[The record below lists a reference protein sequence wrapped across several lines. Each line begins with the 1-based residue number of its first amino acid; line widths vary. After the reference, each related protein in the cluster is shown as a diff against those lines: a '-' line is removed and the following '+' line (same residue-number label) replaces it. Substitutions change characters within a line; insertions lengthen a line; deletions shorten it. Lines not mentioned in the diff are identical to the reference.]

1 MSGNNSEKLHN
12 VLEEL
17 GFDFYTGVPC
27 SMLSGIIEL
36 LTDKNKYL
44 PATREDEAIGIAV
57 GAYLAHKKPVV
68 LMQNSGFC
76 NSIGHI
82 KSLVNLYNIPVL
94 FIISM
99 RGYEGDACEHDGMIE
114 ITERLLSDLNL
125 PSVEIKEVNPTQSN
139 IDSIKLFIKE
149 MVNDGSCSAAIRVMK

>member
-1 MSGNNSEKLHN
+1 M
-12 VLEEL
+12 EEL

-27 SMLSGIIEL
+27 SMLSGIIGL

-82 KSLVNLYNIPVL
+82 KSLVNLYDIPIL

-99 RGYEGDACEHDGMIE
+99 RGYDGDACEHDGMIK
-114 ITERLLSDLNL
+114 ITEGLLCDLEL
-125 PSVEIKEVNPTQSN
+125 PSFEIDGNFTQSKIYN
-139 IDSIKLFIKE
+139 IKYYLQEFVIDA
-149 MVNDGSCSAAIRVMK
+149 GCSAAIQVMK

>member
-1 MSGNNSEKLHN
+1 MTDNNIKALYN
-12 VLEEL
+12 VLDEL
-17 GFDFYTGVPC
+17 GFNFYTGVPC
-27 SMLSGIIEL
+27 SMLSGLIEL
-36 LTDKNKYL
+36 LTEKNKYL

-82 KSLVNLYNIPVL
+82 KSLVNLYNIPIL

-99 RGYEGDACEHDGMIE
+99 RGYDGDACEHDGMIE
-114 ITERLLSDLNL
+114 ITEELLDIINISSFNIKLNSELSFDYIKRLLQNY
-125 PSVEIKEVNPTQSN
+125 I
-139 IDSIKLFIKE
+139 IDT
-149 MVNDGSCSAAIRVMK
+149 NRSAAIQVMK

>member
-1 MSGNNSEKLHN
+1 
-12 VLEEL
+12 
-17 GFDFYTGVPC
+17 
-27 SMLSGIIEL
+27 MLSGIIGL
-36 LTDKNKYL
+36 VTDKNKYL

-82 KSLVNLYNIPVL
+82 KSLVNLYDIPIL

-99 RGYEGDACEHDGMIE
+99 RGYDGDACEHDGMIK
-114 ITERLLSDLNL
+114 ITEGLLSELKL
-125 PSVEIKEVNPTQSN
+125 SRFSVNNSKFTQPDFDYLKGLLQEFV
-139 IDSIKLFIKE
+139 IGA
-149 MVNDGSCSAAIRVMK
+149 GSSAAIRVIK

>member
-1 MSGNNSEKLHN
+1 MTDNNSKALYN
-12 VLEEL
+12 VLDEL
-17 GFDFYTGVPC
+17 GFNFYTGVPC

-44 PATREDEAIGIAV
+44 PATKEDEAIGIAV

-76 NSIGHI
+76 NSISHI
-82 KSLVNLYNIPVL
+82 KSLVNLYNIPIL

-99 RGYEGDACEHDGMIE
+99 RGYDGDACEHNGMIE
-114 ITERLLSDLNL
+114 ITEKLLVELDIPSIEFKGGNL
-125 PSVEIKEVNPTQSN
+125 TQSKT
-139 IDSIKLFIKE
+139 DTIKTFIKE
-149 MVNDGSCSAAIRVMK
+149 FVIYGVCPIAIQVVK

>member
-1 MSGNNSEKLHN
+1 MSENNSEELYN
-12 VLEEL
+12 VLEDF

-44 PATREDEAIGIAV
+44 SATREDEAIGIAV
-57 GAYLAHKKPVV
+57 GAHLAHKKPVV

-82 KSLVNLYNIPVL
+82 QSLVNLYNIPIL

-99 RGYEGDACEHDGMIE
+99 RGYKGDACEHDGMIE
-114 ITERLLSDLNL
+114 ITNRLLSDLNL
-125 PSVEIKEVNPTQSN
+125 LSIEIKEGNPTQSN
-139 IDSIKLFIKE
+139 IDSIKLFITE
-149 MVNDGSCSAAIRVMK
+149 IMNGAGCSAAIRVMK